1 MAGLLL
7 WTKKCFEFEF
17 VGVQRAFLSERKG
30 KVMPCTG
37 SEDKKKHGNREWNR
51 GARDLEAESIGS
63 RAESTCGCV
72 HLETL
77 TDTHFVV

>member
-30 KVMPCTG
+30 KVTPCTG
-37 SEDKKKHGNREWNR
+37 SEDKKKARESR
-51 GARDLEAESIGS
+51 VESRCEGS
-63 RAESTCGCV
+63 GG
-72 HLETL
+72 
-77 TDTHFVV
+77 

>member
-37 SEDKKKHGNREWNR
+37 SEDKKKARESR
-51 GARDLEAESIGS
+51 VESRCEGS
-63 RAESTCGCV
+63 GG
-72 HLETL
+72 
-77 TDTHFVV
+77 